1 MANMFRSDEGKII
14 GFIGL
19 ASVIISSLKN
29 FNLQKVLIQIVLFAL
44 LVRDTDCLVFQ
55 DCKVPSFT
63 IFIIPLAVLLYTLT
77 EYLFH
82 SKLEKLKKK
91 ISKTIEKF
99 NNY

>member
-1 MANMFRSDEGKII
+1 MFRSDEGKII

-77 EYLFH
+77 EYLFY
-82 SKLEKLKKK
+82 KKIDKIKKK